1 MARYPCSA
9 GWLVSPWPSF
19 NGVGYIN
26 IDLWH
31 ITVLISAKTPNLEG
45 ATVITA
51 APPAEACTE
60 QYVDA
65 ANATLEAEGLN
76 TTGEGFAPI
85 TVTLKEGG
93 T

>member
-1 MARYPCSA
+1 
-9 GWLVSPWPSF
+9 
-19 NGVGYIN
+19 
-26 IDLWH
+26 
-31 ITVLISAKTPNLEG
+31 
-45 ATVITA
+45 VITA